1 MPIERRRAPRKTL
14 ADLAF
19 INLEPD
25 NGGIVVDVSE
35 DGLGFHSAV
44 PVEASGPVKFWFS
57 IRSIDRL
64 DANGTIA
71 WTDDSRKS
79 GGIKFVELNDDV
91 RARLRSWLG
100 DAAAKS
106 TNDASLTPSVTPGSP
121 AEVAR
126 QAAERSAASSGM
138 FGSLRRERP
147 GPAAKE
153 TSSVNPTVRPSSE
166 TKSVAGP
173 AAPQDENIGAKIPAA
188 SEGTRPNIFT
198 SPLSLLA
205 TERSANDE
213 SIRVRGSSQAQP
225 ESSDISE
232 SAARD
237 RAALPMI
244 VVVFA
249 AIAVTVVGYYT
260 LRWKSQP
267 RPIAQQQESLPISQ
281 DASPPIAPPSSPT
294 DSAGAQSTPSVT
306 PSPQTSSTPAI
317 SGAGV
322 KQPANSG
329 AAPADIDAAG
339 KAQLDE
345 ALRLLRGTN
354 ATRDPARAA
363 QLLWSA
369 VGNGNVLAEVELA
382 RLYIAGDGV
391 RKNCEQARVLL
402 RAAISRGSDDAT
414 NQLAELPRTG
424 CTK

>member
-44 PVEASGPVKFWFS
+44 PVEASGPIKFWFS

-64 DANGTIA
+64 DATGTVA

-100 DAAAKS
+100 DAATKA
-106 TNDASLTPSVTPGSP
+106 TNDAGLTPGVTPGSP

-126 QAAERSAASSGM
+126 QAAERAAVSSGM
-138 FGSLRRERP
+138 FGSLRRDP
-147 GPAAKE
+147 PVPAAKD
-153 TSSVNPTVRPSSE
+153 TPAAIPAVRPSSE
-166 TKSVAGP
+166 TKSAAQLAAP
-173 AAPQDENIGAKIPAA
+173 AAQDSSAKAPAA
-188 SEGTRPNIFT
+188 NEGARPNIFT

-205 TERSANDE
+205 TERSPNDASAGE
-213 SIRVRGSSQAQP
+213 HDSAQTQFD
-225 ESSDISE
+225 SADISD

-267 RPIAQQQESLPISQ
+267 RPIAPQQQESLPISQ
-281 DASPPIAPPSSPT
+281 EAPPVAPPSAPT
-294 DSAGAQSTPSVT
+294 DSAATQ
-306 PSPQTSSTPAI
+306 SSTSAIPTPQSSSSPANNNA
-317 SGAGV
+317 SV

-329 AAPADIDAAG
+329 AAPADIEAAG

-345 ALRLLRGTN
+345 ALRLLRGAS

-369 VGNGNVLAEVELA
+369 VGNGSVIAEVELA
-382 RLYIAGDGV
+382 RLYITGVGV

-414 NQLAELPRTG
+414 NQLAELARTG